1 MKSKDMKSKDHP
13 VLEEFEDH
21 PNLGDKDLVDK
32 LLNGPW
38 FLGYE
43 DEGFVP
49 TREDEGFVPTRE
61 DEGFVP
67 TRKELLVLFKH
78 WYKVAQ
84 DLSNFLHLCY
94 SRKDGLILD
103 DILRRIHL
111 ISKFL
116 PEEVLEA
123 VCKEMDEEELK
134 LREEEFP
141 RIAKEWGGK
150 GDEFDKYYKKER
162 EERHQDAS
170 QERLF

>member
-32 LLNGPW
+32 LLNGVW

-43 DEGFVP
+43 DEVCIP
-49 TREDEGFVPTRE
+49 TREDES
-61 DEGFVP
+61 FVP

-103 DILRRIHL
+103 DIWRRLHL
-111 ISKFL
+111 IAKFL
-116 PEEVLEA
+116 PEEVLE
-123 VCKEMDEEELK
+123 VVSKQMDEEGRK
-134 LREEEFP
+134 QQGTMRVTDF
-141 RIAKEWGGK
+141 
-150 GDEFDKYYKKER
+150 
-162 EERHQDAS
+162 
-170 QERLF
+170 